1 MGGFVL
7 FITFEGVE
15 GSGKTTQ
22 INLLCHYLSKK
33 NIEFISTR
41 EPGGSPIGEA
51 LRKILLSDESRI
63 DPKTELLLYLAERA
77 EHIEKVIK
85 PNLQKGKIVI
95 CDRFSDATR
104 AYQIFGRQ
112 LQRNVVENLIEFAT
126 DGLEPDLTILL
137 RLDPETA
144 LSRARAR
151 NSQSLFS
158 EGRFEAEEIEFH
170 KRVYEGYETL
180 ARESRGRIKVVNA
193 VGDKGEVF
201 QSVLKVLVLC
211 GVVNET

>member
-1 MGGFVL
+1 M

-22 INLLCHYLSKK
+22 ISLLCQYLSKK
-33 NIEFISTR
+33 KVEFVSTR
-41 EPGGSPIGEA
+41 EPGGSPIGES
-51 LRKILLSDESRI
+51 LRKILLSDESKI
-63 DPKTELLLYLAERA
+63 DTKTELLLYLAERA

-85 PNLQKGKIVI
+85 PNLEKGKIVI

-112 LQRNVVENLIEFAT
+112 LQRNVVESLIEFAT

-137 RLDPETA
+137 KLDPKTA
-144 LSRARAR
+144 LTRARAR

-158 EGRFEAEEIEFH
+158 EGRFEAEELDFH

-193 VGDKGEVF
+193 NGDPGEVF
-201 QSVLKVLVLC
+201 QSVLKILILC
-211 GVVNET
+211 GVVSEG